1 MWGLLQRSCMQTVFA
16 CARGGGHRGPA
27 ADDDGASAPP
37 RQEPAARPRCPPAVA
52 RQEPDR
58 GDPLPPQA
66 EADGARAAFRVD
78 PTPAADHHRA
88 MCGRFLLNS
97 PLVELQ
103 RAFRFPERP
112 NLWPRYNVAP
122 TQTVPIVRRRRD
134 GEGRELALVRW
145 GLVPFWA
152 KDLSIGSKMI
162 NARAEGIAEQAR
174 LPGGVQGAPLPG
186 ARRRLLR
193 VAEGRGRQAA
203 DADPAALGRALR
215 VRRPV
220 GEVARARRAR
230 RDVHDRHHGAE
241 RRHRADPQPDAGDPR
256 PGRL

>member
-1 MWGLLQRSCMQTVFA
+1 
-16 CARGGGHRGPA
+16 
-27 ADDDGASAPP
+27 
-37 RQEPAARPRCPPAVA
+37 
-52 RQEPDR
+52 
-58 GDPLPPQA
+58 
-66 EADGARAAFRVD
+66 
-78 PTPAADHHRA
+78 

-112 NLWPRYNVAP
+112 NLGPRYNVAP
-122 TQTVPIVRRRRD
+122 TQTVPIVRRRQD

-162 NARAEGIAEQAR
+162 NARAEGIESKPAFQA
-174 LPGGVQGAPLPG
+174 AFK
-186 ARRRLLR
+186 ARRCLVPADGFYEWQKVDGGKQPMLIRLR
-193 VAEGRGRQAA
+193 SR
-203 DADPAALGRALR
+203 RALR

-220 GEVARARRAR
+220 GDLARARGAR
-230 RDVHDRHHGAE
+230 RDVHDRHDGTQ